1 MSDGPLHVALLHVG
15 VGVPVLVLPIVAVH
29 LLGGELVE
37 EAVACLVLLDGV
49 EVVGITQQPFDV
61 NLLIGVVD
69 VCRIRD
75 GTAYLGHPFHPSV
88 MMFGTD
94 LRKDLPLLILAPGLH
109 PHLHALL
116 LHRNHQ

>member
-1 MSDGPLHVALLHVG
+1 MGDRPLHVALLHIG

-37 EAVACLVLLDGV
+37 EAVARLVLLDGV

-69 VCRIRD
+69 VRRIRD
-75 GTAYLGHPFHPSV
+75 GTAYLGHPVHPPFI
-88 MMFGTD
+88 MFGPD
-94 LRKDLPLLILAPGLH
+94 A
-109 PHLHALL
+109 
-116 LHRNHQ
+116 